1 MKRESNGYLAG
12 IRAAGRYA
20 LGVGVHNAI
29 TASLVEQA
37 GYQVLWLSSLEV
49 SASKML
55 PDANVITLSEMGQV
69 LREIT
74 SATRLPVLVD
84 ADNGYGSDETARRAA
99 QEFQAAGATAM
110 CIEDNAFPKRGS
122 FYANV
127 DRHLE
132 DIDTFCRRIR
142 KVRQSV
148 GNQLEIIARTEGLIA
163 GIGVRDTIR
172 RAYAYREAGADALFI
187 QTNAATQEAFMEVL
201 SEVRELAPIVITPTS
216 LPAFSAPQLHAA
228 GADIIIYSNVII
240 RSILKTVS
248 DALSQLKREQR
259 LGAVQGQ
266 MAPLGELFDVTRAYE
281 WLDLPEQASQQEHS
295 NTRETEHLTELQ
307 IEL

>member
-1 MKRESNGYLAG
+1 
-12 IRAAGRYA
+12 
-20 LGVGVHNAI
+20 
-29 TASLVEQA
+29 
-37 GYQVLWLSSLEV
+37 
-49 SASKML
+49 
-55 PDANVITLSEMGQV
+55 
-69 LREIT
+69 
-74 SATRLPVLVD
+74 
-84 ADNGYGSDETARRAA
+84 
-99 QEFQAAGATAM
+99 M